1 MHQLS
6 VSARRI
12 WSDSICGGFGHK
24 TATGHSSFERIS
36 KKEIYGLFCP
46 GFPAVNGVSLGGEVD
61 AEFYDLLAGCEKR
74 LVVAFFLYLLESDFG
89 RLVALEFYYIDIFIG
104 VEDDVYAAAGGV
116 ILRLDI

>member
-1 MHQLS
+1 MGDRQEIKAELDYKDMLRAVS
-6 VSARRI
+6 VLKESQ
-12 WSDSICGGFGHK
+12 K
-24 TATGHSSFERIS
+24 E
-36 KKEIYGLFCP
+36 EIYGLFCP

-89 RLVALEFYYIDIFIG
+89 RLVALELYYIDIFVG